1 MSVRA
6 PKKSAGKRHDLSLKS
21 LSSVDPGKLE
31 ESNHRDMFEEFP
43 QVLWIADPRGTIL
56 YGNRLWREFTGISP
70 HQAAESGW
78 VSLVH
83 PEDRPKALANWR
95 KLITTGVSSQGEYRF
110 RRASDGEY
118 RWHLIQSL
126 SLKDA
131 NGAVLRH
138 VGIAVDIHAQKVN
151 EIALREKDDQLKLAM
166 EAGRLGTW
174 DFFLAGHKFV
184 SSYRSRA
191 LFGRPPDVELTFE
204 EFVGML
210 HPDDRSLLQQT
221 YIRAMEPAGLSE
233 FEINYRIIR
242 PDGAVRW
249 IAARGKGI
257 FSGAGSERKP
267 VRLTGTVQDITE
279 RKLAEEA
286 LCASEAKFRALIEN
300 SSDAIVLLD
309 EALSVFY
316 SSAGTQRILGYS
328 ADDIIGR
335 PALEFCHPERL
346 AALKQLFHECLQN
359 PGKPVAGTARIRH
372 KDGSW
377 RDLEGVL
384 TNLLYDPHVGGI
396 VGNYRDITEK
406 MQAERALRESE
417 EKFRTAFHS
426 NPEAMTITTLADGV
440 YLDVNNAF
448 LRVTGF
454 TREDVVGRR
463 SVQVGSWVEIE
474 HRARMVKALNTHG
487 RLESMETSFH
497 KKSGEIFQVHLS
509 AEMIQIGNIK
519 CVLATS
525 QDVSERTRVTEELR
539 RSEEQYRSLIERAPF
554 GICRISAQGRFLLVN
569 PALAGILGYESVSE
583 LLALDVATQVYE
595 KPEARGA
602 LISSLAQDPSKQ
614 PPIEER
620 WQRRDGQIIIVR
632 LVGTAIRDDQGRLLH
647 SEVFVEPISGQ

>member
-6 PKKSAGKRHDLSLKS
+6 PKKSAGKSHDVSIES
-21 LSSVDPGKLE
+21 VSSGDPGKLDD
-31 ESNHRDMFEEFP
+31 STYRDMFEEFP
-43 QVLWIADPRGTIL
+43 QVLWVADPRGTIT
-56 YGNRLWREFTGISP
+56 YGNRRWREFTGYTPDST
-70 HQAAESGW
+70 AESGW
-78 VSLVH
+78 ISLVH

-95 KLITTGVSSQGEYRF
+95 KLVTTGVSSQGEYRF

-126 SLKDA
+126 QLKDA
-131 NGAVLRH
+131 NSAVLRH
-138 VGIAVDIHAQKVN
+138 VGIAVDIHAQKIN
-151 EIALREKDDQLKLAM
+151 EIALREKDDQLKLTM

-174 DFFLAGHKFV
+174 DFFLDGHRFA
-184 SSYRSRA
+184 SSYRARA
-191 LFGRPPDVELTFE
+191 LFGRPPDVELTFD
-204 EFVGML
+204 EFVAML
-210 HPDDRSLLQQT
+210 HPEDRSLLQQT
-221 YIRAMEPAGLSE
+221 YIRAMEPGGLSD

-257 FSGAGSERKP
+257 FAGAGSERKP
-267 VRLTGTVQDITE
+267 VRVTGTVQDITE
-279 RKLAEEA
+279 KKLAEEA
-286 LCASEAKFRALIEN
+286 LYASEAKFRALIEN

-309 EALSVFY
+309 ENLNVVY
-316 SSAGTQRILGYS
+316 SSAGTLRILGYS
-328 ADDIIGR
+328 ANDIVGR
-335 PALEFCHPERL
+335 SALELCHPERL
-346 AALKQLFHECLQN
+346 DALKQLFQECLQN
-359 PGKPVAGTARIRH
+359 PGKTVAGTSRIRH
-372 KDGSW
+372 KYGSW

-384 TNLLYDPHVGGI
+384 TNLLHDPHVGGI

-406 MQAERALRESE
+406 VQAERALRESE

-463 SVQVGSWVEIE
+463 SIHVGSWVDTE
-474 HRARMVKALNTHG
+474 HRARMVKALKTHG
-487 RLESMETSFH
+487 RLESMETSFY
-497 KKSGEIFQVHLS
+497 KKNGEVFQVHLS
-509 AEMIQIGNIK
+509 AEMIEIGNIK

-525 QDVSERTRVTEELR
+525 QDVSEHTRVTEELR
-539 RSEEQYRSLIERAPF
+539 RSEEQYRSLIERSPF

-569 PALAGILGYESVSE
+569 PALARILGYESASE
-583 LLALDVATQVYE
+583 LLALDIATQVYE
-595 KPEARGA
+595 KTEAREA

-614 PPIEER
+614 PPIEAR
-620 WQRRDGQIIIVR
+620 WKRRDGQIIIVR
-632 LVGTAIRDDQGRLLH
+632 LVGTAIRDDQGLLLH

>member
-31 ESNHRDMFEEFP
+31 ESNYRDMFEEFP
-43 QVLWIADPRGTIL
+43 QVLWIADPRGTML

-70 HQAAESGW
+70 NQISESGW

-138 VGIAVDIHAQKVN
+138 IGIGVDIHADKAN

-184 SSYRSRA
+184 SSYRARA
-191 LFGRPPDVELTFE
+191 LFGRPPDVELTFKG
-204 EFVGML
+204 FVGML

-279 RKLAEEA
+279 RKVAEEA
-286 LCASEAKFRALIEN
+286 VCASEAKFRALIEN

-309 EALSVFY
+309 ESWNVLY
-316 SSAGTQRILGYS
+316 SSAGTLRILGYS
-328 ADDIIGR
+328 ADEIVGR
-335 PALEFCHPERL
+335 SALDFCHPERIDE
-346 AALKQLFHECLQN
+346 LKQLFHECLQN
-359 PGKPVAGTARIRH
+359 PGKTVAGTSRIRH

-377 RDLEGVL
+377 RHLEGVL
-384 TNLLYDPHVGGI
+384 TNLLHDPHVGGI

-426 NPEAMTITTLADGV
+426 NPEAMTITTLAHGV

-463 SVQVGSWVEIE
+463 SVHVGSWVDTE
-474 HRARMVKALNTHG
+474 HRARMVQALKTHG

-497 KKSGEIFQVHLS
+497 KKNGEIFQVHLS
-509 AEMIQIGNIK
+509 AEMIEIGNIK

-539 RSEEQYRSLIERAPF
+539 RSEEQYRSLIEHSPF

-595 KPEARGA
+595 KPEARDA
-602 LISSLAQDPSKQ
+602 LIASLAQDPSKQ
-614 PPIEER
+614 PPIEAR
-620 WQRRDGQIIIVR
+620 WKRRDGQTIIVR

-647 SEVFVEPISGQ
+647 SEVFVEPISGR

>member
-6 PKKSAGKRHDLSLKS
+6 AKKSAGKRHDLSLKS
-21 LSSVDPGKLE
+21 LPNVDPGTLD
-31 ESNHRDMFEEFP
+31 ESAYRDMFEEFP
-43 QVLWIADPRGTIL
+43 QVLWVADPRGTIL

-70 HQAAESGW
+70 NQTTESGW

-95 KLITTGVSSQGEYRF
+95 KLISTGVSSQGEYRF
-110 RRASDGEY
+110 RRAKDGEY

-126 SLKDA
+126 QLKDA

-138 VGIAVDIHAQKVN
+138 VGIGVDIHADKAN

-174 DFFLAGHKFV
+174 DFFLVGHKFV

-191 LFGRPPDVELTFE
+191 LFGRPPDVELTLK
-204 EFVGML
+204 EFAGML
-210 HPDDRSLLQQT
+210 HPDDRNLLQQT
-221 YIRAMEPAGLSE
+221 YIRAMEPSGLSE

-309 EALSVFY
+309 ESWNVVY
-316 SSAGTQRILGYS
+316 SSAGTLRILGYS
-328 ADDIIGR
+328 ADEIVGR
-335 PALEFCHPERL
+335 SALDFCHPERI
-346 AALKQLFHECLQN
+346 AELKQLFHECLQN
-359 PGKPVAGTARIRH
+359 PRKAVAGTSRIRH

-384 TNLLYDPHVGGI
+384 TNLLHDPHVGGI

-426 NPEAMTITTLADGV
+426 NPEAMTITTLTHGV

-463 SVQVGSWVEIE
+463 SVHVGSWVDTE
-474 HRARMVKALNTHG
+474 HRARMVEALKTHG

-497 KKSGEIFQVHLS
+497 KKNGEVFQVHLS
-509 AEMIQIGNIK
+509 AEMIEIGNIK

-539 RSEEQYRSLIERAPF
+539 RSEEQYRSLIEHSPF

-569 PALAGILGYESVSE
+569 PALARILGYESASE
-583 LLALDVATQVYE
+583 LLALDVATQVYA
-595 KPEARGA
+595 KPEARDA
-602 LISSLAQDPSKQ
+602 LIASLAQDPSKQ
-614 PPIEER
+614 PPIEAQ
-620 WQRRDGQIIIVR
+620 WKRRDGQSIIVR

-647 SEVFVEPISGQ
+647 SEVFVEPISGE